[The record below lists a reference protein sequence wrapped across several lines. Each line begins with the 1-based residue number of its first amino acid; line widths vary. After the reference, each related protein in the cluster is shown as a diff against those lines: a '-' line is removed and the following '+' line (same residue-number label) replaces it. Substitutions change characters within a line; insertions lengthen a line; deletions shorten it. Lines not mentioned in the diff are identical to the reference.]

1 MTGNFDEVLDP
12 ARLAALRRLGL
23 LDSPAEAAFDQLGA
37 LAAKLLHSPIALVS
51 LVDDRRQFFK
61 SCQGLREPWAS
72 WRDTP
77 LSHSFCQHVLTT
89 DEPLIIDDARFDPR
103 FIGNPAIEDLGMVA
117 YLGIP
122 LKLNS
127 GEVLGSFCVIDHEP
141 RRWTAEEVEIMSTLA
156 ASVMTEIELRSEI
169 RHKDSAFEEVER
181 LNQQLR
187 EKTASLET
195 AKGELEAF
203 SHSVLHDLQAPLR
216 SLDSFTGLLR
226 DRFQTEMSQVGQS
239 YLQGIVE
246 ATGRM
251 QKILAGLQTLAR
263 LAKARMEI
271 SETDLTATA
280 KNVLAELQRS
290 APERNAVVDIED
302 GLKASADSRLIQIAF
317 ENLLGNAWKFTSKTP
332 NARIEMGASTEG
344 DERVYWVR
352 DNGAGFDEAQ
362 LAKLF
367 VPFKRL
373 HSQQEFPGTGIG
385 LATVKRIIQRHQ
397 GRVWAESEPGK
408 GATFYFTL
416 GNPDRPI
423 GGS

>member
-1 MTGNFDEVLDP
+1 
-12 ARLAALRRLGL
+12 
-23 LDSPAEAAFDQLGA
+23 
-37 LAAKLLHSPIALVS
+37 
-51 LVDDRRQFFK
+51 
-61 SCQGLREPWAS
+61 
-72 WRDTP
+72 
-77 LSHSFCQHVLTT
+77 
-89 DEPLIIDDARFDPR
+89 
-103 FIGNPAIEDLGMVA
+103 
-117 YLGIP
+117 
-122 LKLNS
+122 
-127 GEVLGSFCVIDHEP
+127 
-141 RRWTAEEVEIMSTLA
+141 
-156 ASVMTEIELRSEI
+156 
-169 RHKDSAFEEVER
+169 